1 MATYLLNASV
11 YRGGG
16 EFDDTATVVI
26 DGGKIKSV
34 GQAAPPKGVK
44 TADFSLL
51 RAAYQEWYDG
61 PVTPLP
67 KAGHPAK
74 RPSAPS
80 LGEIAIDCGGL
91 RLYPGL
97 IDPHTHV
104 SVFED
109 GAGPVAAHGNEMT
122 DPNTAQLDI
131 RDSIYP
137 HDLAIADAQRAGI
150 TVCCILPGSGNL
162 IGGMVCIVK
171 LYGRTVDEMML
182 VERHALKMALGE
194 NPYRAYGA
202 KGKAPSTRFGNAG
215 EVRAAFDEALHYAA
229 KHDAWHKKS
238 AADKAKEPFQRNRK
252 LENIAGAIR
261 GEYPVRYHAHRTDDI
276 YTALRLSREFGFCL
290 ILEHGT
296 EGFKIANVIA
306 EAGVP
311 VTVGPVLT
319 SRVKY
324 ELRERT
330 TALAGELYRAGVQIA
345 IQTDHPVLPIQT
357 LPLAAAVAVKDGLPE
372 EAAVDCMTLN
382 AAKILGIDKRTGSLE
397 KGKDAD
403 LFLADG
409 DVLDP
414 RHHVLAT
421 LIDGFCVY
429 GG

>member
-1 MATYLLNASV
+1 V
-11 YRGGG
+11 
-16 EFDDTATVVI
+16 
-26 DGGKIKSV
+26 
-34 GQAAPPKGVK
+34 P
-44 TADFSLL
+44 
-51 RAAYQEWYDG
+51 
-61 PVTPLP
+61 
-67 KAGHPAK
+67 
-74 RPSAPS
+74 PS
-80 LGEIAIDCGGL
+80 LGDIAIDCGGL

-150 TVCCILPGSGNL
+150 TTVCILPGSGNL
-162 IGGMVCIVK
+162 IGGMVCIAK
-171 LYGRTVDEMML
+171 LYGRTVDEMLL

-202 KGKAPSTRFGNAG
+202 KGRAPSTRFGNAG
-215 EVRAAFDEALHYAA
+215 EVRDALDSALHYAA
-229 KHDAWHKKS
+229 KRDAWQKKS
-238 AADKAKEPFQRNRK
+238 AADKAKEPFARNRK
-252 LENIAGAIR
+252 LENIAGALR

-276 YTALRLSREFGFCL
+276 YTALRLAQEFGFRL

-296 EGFKIANVIA
+296 EGFKLANVIA
-306 EAGVP
+306 AAGVP
-311 VTVGPVLT
+311 VTVGPILT
-319 SRVKY
+319 ARSKY

-330 TALAGELYRAGVQIA
+330 TRLAGELHRAGVLIA
-345 IQTDHPVLPIQT
+345 IQTDHPVLPVQT

-382 AAKILGIDKRTGSLE
+382 AARILGIDGRTGSLQR
-397 KGKDAD
+397 GKDAD

-421 LIDGFCVY
+421 LIDGFCVHTM
-429 GG
+429 